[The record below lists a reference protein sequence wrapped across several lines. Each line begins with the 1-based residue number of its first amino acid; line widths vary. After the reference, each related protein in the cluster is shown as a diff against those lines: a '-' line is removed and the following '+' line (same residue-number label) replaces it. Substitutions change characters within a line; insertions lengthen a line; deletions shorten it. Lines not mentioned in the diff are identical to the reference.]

1 MAERLPIRKY
11 VFTVEGETEQWYL
24 NWLKDQINAYPER
37 SYNAVFKV
45 IVQRSPRRFCK
56 QVVRKTTPMITH
68 LCDVESNAPVHVET
82 FQRILG
88 EMKDAVDEKGIDYRL
103 GYSNYSFELWMILHK
118 TDSGGPLIHRSQY
131 LNSIN
136 RVFGERFENLEQYKT
151 EENFRRCLSKLNLA
165 DVKSAIGRAE
175 RIMAAKEQDKSM
187 KKVSYK
193 TFSYYRDNPALSVHE
208 TIKMIL
214 EECGI

>member
-24 NWLKDQINAYPER
+24 NWLKDQINACPER
-37 SYNAVFKV
+37 TYNAVFTIKV
-45 IVQRSPRRFCK
+45 QQSPRRFYK
-56 QVVRKTTPMITH
+56 GVVRKTTPMITH
-68 LCDVESNAPVHVET
+68 FCDVESNDPVHVEN

-88 EMKDAVDEKGIDYRL
+88 EMKVAIDEKGIDYRL

-118 TDSGGPLIHRSQY
+118 TDCGGPLSHRSQY

-136 RVFGERFENLEQYKT
+136 RSFNERFENLEQYKT
-151 EENFRRCLSKLNLA
+151 EDNYRRCLSKLGLA
-165 DVKSAIGRAE
+165 DVKNAIGRAE
-175 RIMAAKEQDKSM
+175 RIMTAKEQDKSM

-208 TIKMIL
+208 AIKMIL
-214 EECGI
+214 VECGV